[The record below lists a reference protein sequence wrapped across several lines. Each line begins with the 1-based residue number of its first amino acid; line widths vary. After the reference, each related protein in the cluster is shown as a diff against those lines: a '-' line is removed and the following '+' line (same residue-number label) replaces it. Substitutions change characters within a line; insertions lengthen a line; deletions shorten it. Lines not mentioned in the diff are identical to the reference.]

1 MEHYDELAER
11 KKSFVPRKT
20 NYNAGALQKYAA
32 LVGDARY
39 GAVTHPGAKDETHVF
54 VDL

>member
-1 MEHYDELAER
+1 MEKR
-11 KKSFVPRKT
+11 RQSFVPRKT
-20 NYNAGALQKYAA
+20 NYNSGALHKYAQ

-39 GAVTHPGAKDETHVF
+39 GAVTHPGAKEETHVF